1 MGAAIA
7 KKIFSISCCLISIA
21 VLASTVSLFGGSTT
35 ITVLTAKKLEV
46 QSALYTI
53 GIITSVIAAIVAF
66 IIFEEYVI
74 SIYIIGNTIFQ
85 LVINKTLGEKSY
97 KKFAKIQ
104 IFQRALMVTLSIIFY
119 YVLGF
124 EGIIFGIGL
133 SFMPFLYTIL
143 KQIKTKRPS
152 FTILRKHIG
161 FMINN
166 FGLDLGGVLN
176 KEIDKLLVVP
186 LFGFIALGNYSLGL
200 QIIGVLGILPGIV
213 YQYTLPNDASGNPNK
228 FLKKITILSSVFVSI
243 ISIILAPIIIPVL
256 FPEYKD
262 TVEIVQIMSVIL
274 VPSAIYLMYSSQFLG
289 QELSRFVVISRGIQL
304 AVFVSGVIILGN
316 LYGINGIAVS
326 FVLAFS
332 VQASCLIIFDKY
344 RDKNLKR

>member
-1 MGAAIA
+1 MT
-7 KKIFSISCCLISIA
+7 FLRLIS
-21 VLASTVSLFGGSTT
+21 
-35 ITVLTAKKLEV
+35 
-46 QSALYTI
+46 
-53 GIITSVIAAIVAF
+53 
-66 IIFEEYVI
+66 
-74 SIYIIGNTIFQ
+74 
-85 LVINKTLGEKSY
+85 
-97 KKFAKIQ
+97 FA
-104 IFQRALMVTLSIIFY
+104 
-119 YVLGF
+119 
-124 EGIIFGIGL
+124 
-133 SFMPFLYTIL
+133 
-143 KQIKTKRPS
+143 
-152 FTILRKHIG
+152 
-161 FMINN
+161 
-166 FGLDLGGVLN
+166 
-176 KEIDKLLVVP
+176 
-186 LFGFIALGNYSLGL
+186 
-200 QIIGVLGILPGIV
+200 
-213 YQYTLPNDASGNPNK
+213 
-228 FLKKITILSSVFVSI
+228 VFVSI